1 MIATIPPTLTN
12 KERLVIVRN
21 EQVYDYCL
29 QLCDILDE
37 RFRQEFPTLNQTFTV
52 DKGRKYYR
60 VWAIDN
66 QKTIHCFVNI
76 KTGDVFKPESYNK
89 PAKHVRYNLLDD
101 VSRQSMFEKAH
112 YAGGYLYLK

>member
-1 MIATIPPTLTN
+1 MT
-12 KERLVIVRN
+12 ELVLVKTD
-21 EQVYDYCL
+21 QVYDYCL
-29 QLCDILDE
+29 QLADILDE
-37 RFRQEFPTLNQTFTV
+37 RFRQEFPTLNQTFEV
-52 DKGRKYYR
+52 DSGRKYYR
-60 VWAIDN
+60 VWGIDN
-66 QKTIHCFVNI
+66 QKCIHCFVDK

>member
-1 MIATIPPTLTN
+1 MT
-12 KERLVIVRN
+12 ELVLVKTD
-21 EQVYDYCL
+21 QVYDYCL

-37 RFRQEFPTLNQTFTV
+37 RFRKEFPTLNQTFEV

-60 VWAIDN
+60 VWGIDN
-66 QKTIHCFVNI
+66 QKIIHCFVNI

-89 PAKHVRYNLLDD
+89 PAKHVRYNLLDQS
-101 VSRQSMFEKAH
+101 SRESMFERCH